1 MESDLFDLGRWA
13 ELPSYIVSVDAPDP
27 TLDSITE
34 LAVRVTDADVGGI
47 SLLFQSQIWMPS
59 RHGIDARYLPRAGSF
74 CTWAV
79 DGEPGPFEVPD
90 ASADPRFCANPLVA
104 GAPHLRHY
112 AGMPLRGAGGHL
124 VGTLWVMG
132 RAARTLEER
141 QFRQLAL
148 VAGIATDTLAARYC
162 DPVTGMYNR
171 TMFLHHLQCLLE
183 RGERGAGIVV
193 GHLDLAGFRDVN
205 DVHGR
210 AAGDDVLR
218 CAGACLLAWAGPHGL
233 LGHLGGDRFAFAL
246 CGGEAA
252 TTARLAS
259 LCDVFDGPGGPARND
274 GAGADCTQPPSLCA
288 RIGVWRHALP
298 YAGDASEVMDAAE
311 TAAASIGAVRERSV
325 VHAYDSTLRAE
336 PRLRYELGEVI
347 RGACLYG
354 ALEVHYQPQV
364 DVEAGC
370 LIGLEALVRW
380 RHPSFGLVGPNRFVG
395 QAEASGEIVDLD
407 LFVLDRVCRD
417 LRDWRAR
424 GLEAV
429 PVALNMSRVSLLHPA
444 LPARLDA
451 ALAADGVPGSLL
463 EFEVTES
470 LMLDAGEPLQERV
483 AALRALGVRIAIDD
497 FGTGYSNLDVLHKLP
512 FDRLKV
518 DRRFVDG
525 VASCSR
531 TAGLFQLIQGI
542 AALSGAEL
550 VCEGL
555 EREDDLGWLRRHGA
569 CRVQGWYFSAA
580 RPGSTVAAWLD
591 GMARAPGPVSVQALR
606 ALLT

>member
-27 TLDSITE
+27 KLDSITE

-59 RHGIDARYLPRAGSF
+59 RHGIDACYLPRAGSF

-90 ASADPRFCANPLVA
+90 ASADPRFSANPLVA

-112 AGMPLRGAGGHL
+112 AGVPLRGAGGHL

-132 RAARTLEER
+132 RAARTLDER
-141 QFRQLAL
+141 QFGQLAL
-148 VAGIATDTLAARYC
+148 VADIAADTLTARYC

-171 TMFLHHLQCLLE
+171 TMFLHHLQCVLE
-183 RGERGAGIVV
+183 RGGRDAGIAV

-210 AAGDDVLR
+210 AAGDEVLR
-218 CAGACLLAWAGPHGL
+218 CAGTRLLAWAGPHGL

-246 CGGEAA
+246 CGADAA
-252 TTARLAS
+252 IDARLAS
-259 LCDVFDGPGGPARND
+259 LCAALDGLEETVPDG
-274 GAGADCTQPPSLCA
+274 GAGDECPNPPPLRA
-288 RIGVWRHALP
+288 RIGVCRH
-298 YAGDASEVMDAAE
+298 AAE

-325 VHAYDSTLRAE
+325 VHVYDSALRSG

-380 RHPSFGLVGPNRFVG
+380 RHPSFGLVGPNRFIG

-407 LFVLDRVCRD
+407 LFVLDQVCRD

-424 GLEAV
+424 GLAPV
-429 PVALNMSRVSLLHPA
+429 PVGLNLSRISLLHPT

-451 ALAADGVPGSLL
+451 ALAAGGLPGSLL

-470 LMLDAGEPLQERV
+470 LMLDAAEPLQERV
-483 AALRALGVRIAIDD
+483 AALRALGVRIAVDD

-525 VASCSR
+525 VAGCAR
-531 TAGLFQLIQGI
+531 TAGLFLLIQGI

-555 EREDDLGWLRRHGA
+555 EREDDLDWLRRHGA
-569 CRVQGWYFSAA
+569 HRVQGWYFSAA
-580 RPGSTVAAWLD
+580 RPGSTVAAWLA
-591 GMARAPGPVSVQALR
+591 GTARAPGPAPVEALR
-606 ALLT
+606 ALLV